1 MKKNKKIILIAVIS
15 LIVILL
21 IVAALFLLGNKKES
35 SKNDGEGNVFKR
47 IYAMDGDIY
56 FSDANGNITI
66 FKDFDRIGKF
76 NNDLAVASKLVDGE
90 RKYTIINKSGKE
102 IVKLG
107 EYDSIDEIDGINY
120 FKVEKDNVY
129 GIIDDKGKIILPIE
143 YEKISVF
150 DDVFIFEVRK
160 DGKYYLLSQNGNT
173 IYESEQTSTITSYYK
188 RFDENYDYL
197 VKIGEKYYNAKT
209 GEQVFSDRNSINFEY
224 NVLYENKKISL
235 YDKNLKLKTEIPD
248 QNVINMKVY
257 KTKSNHI
264 VIMETIQNGDSSY
277 YKYRIY
283 DENLD
288 LKKELTS
295 TTVKSLSFSQLGDDY
310 FFIVEKEPNGTKDSK
325 YTLTLFDKNLK
336 ESKRESSRSI
346 NAMVTSKGEVAFI
359 ECDYSK
365 DIVSIYDINGKELV
379 SIKDSK
385 IETNYKTGDY
395 IALTLT
401 KNSPRTYNI
410 YNIKGELV
418 SKNVSY
424 KDPLSDNI
432 ISLRRDSGDNSV
444 IFETG
449 EEITNK
455 DYYFT
460 IHGESIIGNNSKEKQ
475 VKIYDKVG
483 KLKAEYSNIN
493 QITNCR
499 EKYILLRGDNKYTV
513 YSTISNK
520 QVFEFDISSY
530 KDQYSAQ
537 GVYVIELEDAFYTF
551 EGKKIIDKK

>member
-1 MKKNKKIILIAVIS
+1 MEKNKKIILIAVIS
-15 LIVILL
+15 VIILL
-21 IVAALFLLGNKKES
+21 LIIVGVFLIGNKKES
-35 SKNDGEGNVFKR
+35 SKSNEKSNVFKR
-47 IYAMDGDIY
+47 IYAMDGELY

-66 FKDFDRIGKF
+66 FKDFDRIGEF
-76 NNDLAVASKLVDGE
+76 NDGLAIASKLVDGE
-90 RKYTIINKSGKE
+90 RKYTIINKNGKE

-107 EYDSIDEIDGINY
+107 EYDSIDEIDESDY
-120 FKVEKDNVY
+120 FKVEKDNLY
-129 GIIDDKGKIILPIE
+129 GVIDSKGKIILPIK
-143 YEKISVF
+143 YKRINMYT
-150 DDVFIFEVRK
+150 DVLIFEATK
-160 DGKYYLLSQNGNT
+160 DDKTYLITQNGN
-173 IYESEQTSTITSYYK
+173 IISESEKITSFYK
-188 RFDENYDYL
+188 RFDDNYDYL

-209 GEQVFSDRNSINFEY
+209 GEQVFSDKNAGSIYFEY
-224 NVLYENKKISL
+224 NVLYYNKKISL

-248 QNVINMKVY
+248 QNVINRTVY
-257 KTKSNHI
+257 KTKSNHL

-288 LKKELTS
+288 LKKESTS
-295 TTVKSLSFSQLGDDY
+295 TTARSLSFSQMGEDY
-310 FFIVEKEPNGTKDSK
+310 FFIVEKEPNGTKDFK
-325 YTLTLFDKNLK
+325 YILTLYDKNLK
-336 ESKRESSRSI
+336 ETKRESSNSI

-359 ECDYSK
+359 ECDYIK
-365 DIVSIYDINGKELV
+365 DIVTIYDSNGKQLL
-379 SIKDSK
+379 SLKDSK

-401 KNSPRTYNI
+401 KNSPRTYDI
-410 YNIKGELV
+410 YNIKGKLV

-424 KDPLSDNI
+424 KEPLSDNI

-460 IHGESIIGNNSKEKQ
+460 IHGESIIGNNSKEKH

-483 KLKAEYSNIN
+483 KLKIEYSNIN
-493 QITNCR
+493 QITNCK

-513 YSTISNK
+513 YNTISNK